1 MSIYRSQYV
10 PKYTPPE
17 ERDFGSY
24 FDDLKHEQT
33 MRDPDS
39 YFKNVKVI
47 KFDLIHHQCRGDPLE
62 KTENE
67 PYAIQKTVFK
77 EYQKISKKEV
87 VGAALGTQNET
98 KQLLFVKMEAVME
111 HFLNK

>member
-1 MSIYRSQYV
+1 
-10 PKYTPPE
+10 
-17 ERDFGSY
+17 
-24 FDDLKHEQT
+24 
-33 MRDPDS
+33 MRDADN

-77 EYQKISKKEV
+77 KCQKISIKEV

-98 KQLLFVKMEAVME
+98 KKLLFVKMEAVME

>member
-10 PKYTPPE
+10 PKYTSRE
-17 ERDFGSY
+17 ERDFCSY
-24 FDDLKHEQT
+24 FDDLKYEQT

-39 YFKNVKVI
+39 YFKDVKVI
-47 KFDLIHHQCRGDPLE
+47 NFDLIHHQCRGDPLE

-67 PYAIQKTVFK
+67 HYAIHKTDFK
-77 EYQKISKKEV
+77 KFQKISKKEV
-87 VGAALGTQNET
+87 VGAALRTQNET
-98 KQLLFVKMEAVME
+98 KQPLFVKKEVVME

>member
-1 MSIYRSQYV
+1 MLIYRSQYV

-17 ERDFGSY
+17 QRDFRSY
-24 FDDLKHEQT
+24 FDDVKYEQT
-33 MRDPDS
+33 MRDPNN

-47 KFDLIHHQCRGDPLE
+47 NFDLIHHQCRGDPLE

-67 PYAIQKTVFK
+67 HYTTQKTDFK
-77 EYQKISKKEV
+77 KYQKISEKEV
-87 VGAALGTQNET
+87 AGASLRTQNET
-98 KQLLFVKMEAVME
+98 KQPLFVKKEVVME